1 LAKLQKWVKGF
12 DTVDPSKFRWSNAR
26 THAPGTG
33 ACFLHSEQYESWLG
47 NAGSLLWLHGM
58 PGRGKS
64 VLSTTV
70 LQRICNQQ
78 QLGPG
83 IAVAYFFFSFKV
95 EASRDPDNLILSL
108 IT

>member
-1 LAKLQKWVKGF
+1 
-12 DTVDPSKFRWSNAR
+12 
-26 THAPGTG
+26 
-33 ACFLHSEQYESWLG
+33 
-47 NAGSLLWLHGM
+47 M